1 MLPIIFI
8 VWYNLS
14 IYYFI
19 IFLLLCGLIN
29 ETINLSKIFFSSIK
43 SLIIKSLIMIIA
55 CSVLLSKIA
64 IINVDYFLYI
74 TWLLFI
80 LLTLYLFKKNFFSFL
95 LLNLILLTCIISA
108 HIFQI
113 NNNILLYLIIIN
125 SISDVS
131 AYLVGSLIKGP
142 RITPRISPN
151 KTYSGSIAA
160 IIASVTLSVFFPLS
174 GNLIFSMFIGLFI
187 SIFGQFGDLLISIYK
202 RKQGFKDSG
211 YIIPGHGG
219 LLDRFDS
226 LILNMIFIFLL
237 INLNFIS

>member
-1 MLPIIFI
+1 
-8 VWYNLS
+8 
-14 IYYFI
+14 
-19 IFLLLCGLIN
+19 
-29 ETINLSKIFFSSIK
+29 
-43 SLIIKSLIMIIA
+43 MIIA
-55 CSVLLSKIA
+55 CSVLLTKIT
-64 IINVDYFLYI
+64 IINADYLLYV

-80 LLTLYLFKKNFFSFL
+80 SSTLYICKKNFFSFL
-95 LLNLILLTCIISA
+95 LLNLILLTCIISVY
-108 HIFQI
+108 IFQT

-131 AYLVGSLIKGP
+131 AYVVGSLIKGP
-142 RITPRISPN
+142 RLAPRISPN

-160 IIASVTLSVFFPLS
+160 IIGSVTFAMLFPL
-174 GNLIFSMFIGLFI
+174 GENLFFSMIVGLFI
-187 SIFGQFGDLLISIYK
+187 SIFGQLGDLLVSIYK

>member
-29 ETINLSKIFFSSIK
+29 ETINLSKIFVLSIK
-43 SLIIKSLIMIIA
+43 SLIIKSLIMIMA
-55 CSVLLSKIA
+55 GSVLLAKIA

-95 LLNLILLTCIISA
+95 LINLILLTCVISVY
-108 HIFQI
+108 IFQI

-142 RITPRISPN
+142 KLIPKISPN

-160 IIASVTLSVFFPLS
+160 IIASVTLSMFFPLS
-174 GNLIFSMFIGLFI
+174 ENLIFSIFIGLFI

-226 LILNMIFIFLL
+226 LMLNMIFIFLL

>member
-1 MLPIIFI
+1 
-8 VWYNLS
+8 
-14 IYYFI
+14 
-19 IFLLLCGLIN
+19 
-29 ETINLSKIFFSSIK
+29 
-43 SLIIKSLIMIIA
+43 MIIA

-95 LLNLILLTCIISA
+95 LINLILLTCIMSVL
-108 HIFQI
+108 IFQI

>member
-14 IYYFI
+14 IYYFFI
-19 IFLLLCGLIN
+19 YLLLCGLIN
-29 ETINLSKIFFSSIK
+29 ETINLSKILASSIK

-55 CSVLLSKIA
+55 CSVLLTKITF
-64 IINVDYFLYI
+64 INADHLLYM

-80 LLTLYLFKKNFFSFL
+80 LFTFYICKNNFFSFL
-95 LLNLILLTCIISA
+95 LLNLILLTCVISVY
-108 HIFQI
+108 IFQT

-125 SISDVS
+125 SISDIS
-131 AYLVGSLIKGP
+131 AYLGGSLIKGP
-142 RITPRISPN
+142 RLTPRISPN
-151 KTYSGSIAA
+151 KTYSGSISA
-160 IIASVTLSVFFPLS
+160 IIGSVTCSMFFPLS
-174 GNLIFSMFIGLFI
+174 GNLFFSMFIGLFI
-187 SIFGQFGDLLISIYK
+187 SIFGQFGDLLVSIYK

-226 LILNMIFIFLL
+226 LILNVIFIFLL
-237 INLNFIS
+237 IYFNFIS

>member
-1 MLPIIFI
+1 M
-8 VWYNLS
+8 
-14 IYYFI
+14 
-19 IFLLLCGLIN
+19 
-29 ETINLSKIFFSSIK
+29 
-43 SLIIKSLIMIIA
+43 IMA
-55 CSVLLSKIA
+55 GSVLLAKIA

-95 LLNLILLTCIISA
+95 LINLILLTCVISVY
-108 HIFQI
+108 IFQI

-142 RITPRISPN
+142 KLIPKISPN

-160 IIASVTLSVFFPLS
+160 IIASVTLSMFFPLS
-174 GNLIFSMFIGLFI
+174 ENLIFSIFIGLFI

-226 LILNMIFIFLL
+226 LMLNMIFIFLL

>member
-29 ETINLSKIFFSSIK
+29 ETINLSKIFVLSIK
-43 SLIIKSLIMIIA
+43 SLIIKSLIIIMA
-55 CSVLLSKIA
+55 GSVLLAKIA

-95 LLNLILLTCIISA
+95 LINLILLTCVISVY
-108 HIFQI
+108 IFQI

-142 RITPRISPN
+142 KLIPKISPN

-160 IIASVTLSVFFPLS
+160 IIASVTLSMFFPLS
-174 GNLIFSMFIGLFI
+174 ENLIFSIFIGLFI

-226 LILNMIFIFLL
+226 LMLNMIFIFLL

>member
-14 IYYFI
+14 IYYFFI
-19 IFLLLCGLIN
+19 YLLLCGLIN
-29 ETINLSKIFFSSIK
+29 ETINLSTIFVSSIK
-43 SLIIKSLIMIIA
+43 SLVIKSSIMIIG
-55 CSVLLSKIA
+55 CSVLLIKIT
-64 IINVDYFLYI
+64 IINADYLLYI

-80 LLTLYLFKKNFFSFL
+80 FLTLYICTKNFFSFL
-95 LLNLILLTCIISA
+95 LLNLILLTCIISVY
-108 HIFQI
+108 IFQT

-142 RITPRISPN
+142 KLTPRISPN

-160 IIASVTLSVFFPLS
+160 IIGSVIISMLFPLS
-174 GNLIFSMFIGLFI
+174 GQLFYSMCIGLFI
-187 SIFGQFGDLLISIYK
+187 SIFGQLGDLIVSIYK

-211 YIIPGHGG
+211 KIIPGHGG

-226 LILNMIFIFLL
+226 LMLNMIFIFLL

>member
-14 IYYFI
+14 IYYFFI
-19 IFLLLCGLIN
+19 YLLLCGLIN
-29 ETINLSKIFFSSIK
+29 ETINLSKIFVSSIK

-55 CSVLLSKIA
+55 CSVLLSKVT
-64 IINVDYFLYI
+64 IINSDYFLYI

-80 LLTLYLFKKNFFSFL
+80 LLTLYICKKNFFSFL
-95 LLNLILLTCIISA
+95 LLNLILLTCILSVY
-108 HIFQI
+108 IFQT

-131 AYLVGSLIKGP
+131 AYVVGSLIKGP
-142 RITPRISPN
+142 RLTPRISPN

-160 IIASVTLSVFFPLS
+160 IIGSVTFAMLFPLS
-174 GNLIFSMFIGLFI
+174 GHLFFSMVVGLFI
-187 SIFGQFGDLLISIYK
+187 SIFGQLGDLLVSIYK